1 MQKDFATAIF
11 VPCLILTAALLS
23 GCVAATA
30 GAAMSEAGSTPDR
43 ENIEYV
49 RNHDLEPYIGRAI
62 EREQIVRGM
71 TPEHVRFL
79 KGEPKE
85 IREEGDKETWT
96 YGPVSQRKYVVF
108 EKGKVANI
116 K

>member
-1 MQKDFATAIF
+1 MQNRLSIALFI
-11 VPCLILTAALLS
+11 PCLVLTAALLS

-43 ENIEYV
+43 ENIKYV

-62 EREQIVRGM
+62 EREQVVRGM
-71 TPEHVRFL
+71 TPEHVRFI

-85 IREEGDKETWT
+85 IREKDGKETWI

-108 EKGKVANI
+108 ESGEVVNI